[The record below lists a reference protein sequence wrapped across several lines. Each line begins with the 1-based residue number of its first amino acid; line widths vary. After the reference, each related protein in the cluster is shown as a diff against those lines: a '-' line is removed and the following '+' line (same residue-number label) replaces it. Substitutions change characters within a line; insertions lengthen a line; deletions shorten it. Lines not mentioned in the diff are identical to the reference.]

1 MTGLGAAWAWAS
13 VIALALAPLTAA
25 AADLGAVGE
34 LCGDFSTLVWRTRDT
49 SSEVITS
56 AQGRLRLELEGSRP
70 FSRGDLS
77 WRVAYDNE
85 IIAGGLVQA
94 PEFAALR
101 AAVEPTYADG
111 VAEVT
116 GGGSYLWR
124 HRIYRAYGAWETAD
138 WRVIV
143 GRQRVAW
150 GSGRIWNPT
159 DRFNPTSATALVA
172 GQKTGLD
179 SVFAER
185 YFGSFGALQVVAA
198 PGKSKRGTSRK
209 IAVRWRDTVAET
221 DYAVMAGRMA
231 DEPIA
236 GLDLNMNVFGGGMHF
251 EATAGWPRTADR
263 YGQFSVG
270 YNVVW
275 QPEFVEN
282 PLSLG
287 VEYFRNGAA
296 TGTSTVGL
304 PPDRINSRRRDLWAG
319 TLGYDLSFLWRA
331 QITVLVDTQTGSRAV
346 LPSVGWSAGQDVDV
360 TFSAQFYA
368 GGAKSEY
375 GVGQDTLV
383 VRVVAY
389 F

>member
-1 MTGLGAAWAWAS
+1 
-13 VIALALAPLTAA
+13 
-25 AADLGAVGE
+25 
-34 LCGDFSTLVWRTRDT
+34 
-49 SSEVITS
+49 
-56 AQGRLRLELEGSRP
+56 
-70 FSRGDLS
+70 
-77 WRVAYDNE
+77 
-85 IIAGGLVQA
+85 
-94 PEFAALR
+94 
-101 AAVEPTYADG
+101 
-111 VAEVT
+111 
-116 GGGSYLWR
+116 
-124 HRIYRAYGAWETAD
+124 
-138 WRVIV
+138 
-143 GRQRVAW
+143 
-150 GSGRIWNPT
+150 
-159 DRFNPTSATALVA
+159 
-172 GQKTGLD
+172 
-179 SVFAER
+179 
-185 YFGSFGALQVVAA
+185 
-198 PGKSKRGTSRK
+198 
-209 IAVRWRDTVAET
+209 
-221 DYAVMAGRMA
+221 MA

-236 GLDLNMNVFGGGMHF
+236 GLDLNMNVSAAACTSKH
-251 EATAGWPRTADR
+251 TAGWPRTADR